1 MALLFVVDRA
11 DGAEAQS
18 EWSGLGRGQE
28 CFLPVAVLA
37 RSSQFKVVVKPVP
50 EFAEF

>member
-1 MALLFVVDRA
+1 MVQRLRL
-11 DGAEAQS
+11 
-18 EWSGLGRGQE
+18 SGQDWGRGQE

-37 RSSQFKVVVKPVP
+37 HTSQFKVVVKLVP

>member
-1 MALLFVVDRA
+1 MVQRLRL
-11 DGAEAQS
+11 
-18 EWSGLGRGQE
+18 SGQDWGRGQK

-37 RSSQFKVVVKPVP
+37 RTSQFKVVVKLVP